1 MITAIIAVL
10 FIAATAA
17 ILVLVHARR
26 RPKSAMA
33 VAQELASAPKA
44 DFPAMKRAAESAVLL
59 ATSTLA
65 GERLARAAWAALAPV
80 EGDRLKAGLEQQLR
94 SVQEGLAELERR
106 VGTYSAAGSRLAAV
120 AASPDGRHAVPSA
133 SALGPAFAELAS
145 LPEADI
151 DPDSLAHAVASLQ
164 AANPSLA
171 GTPSTTHQAAPE
183 NPGIAKRLSAALRPA
198 DPHAEAK
205 AALLADM
212 ARLGLDTEWRD
223 LPGWSAYAQLTS
235 GYDASLA
242 ETARSLAEKISAA
255 RDREAS
261 ELETAIRSALLGQGR
276 PDEVERLTRE
286 LRVAAEKYASQ
297 LQAVLTSAAEE
308 FAGRHASPV
317 DDAALGWRLDALPDL
332 LGRCE
337 EHLGRG
343 EAAEALN
350 VLAAAGLPAVP
361 SWAASRQYQA
371 TWERIAGQ
379 LHDLAD
385 QRSLNMACGAGGA
398 VGHLQG
404 RLSHLSAAVETAVTT
419 WRHQENTVW
428 TALVSAA
435 ETVKRSAAMALR
447 DPVTSRDAAEPVR
460 AAAALLCLDDV
471 AARNLGNVITNA
483 IPEPAAATDSENVDD
498 QLSVTDQLLK
508 ALDRNAAV
516 LSGIDG
522 MIIPVLSAADSGL
535 GAGLAAG
542 IAQLAPVP
550 AELSQALQDVVGFI
564 HHPLAGMTP
573 DGMMEGFIHYV
584 EQSIVPGVGTLFAAE
599 DEPLAAFDIA
609 KFLGKGIGSSYLH
622 EAAATPLIQNGQQ
635 QLDLVTHQAA
645 HAAGLAA
652 PDLLHGVIGHVP
664 FVTLALSTTREIR
677 LYRDDKTTWDQA
689 IVNIAIDTGGVFAG
703 ITGAELAVHFIAGA
717 HPAGIITIPAGIAG
731 SIIARAFIKKH
742 RQRPYKEALDKYSEL
757 TSTFSVKALELA
769 TALSETARTTIGRER
784 RIYLA
789 SIGVPT
795 LAQQTA
801 KNELDALIT
810 SLRAATVT
818 YSRTVLD
825 LMATGTAASAGSDP
839 DDEAGS
845 SDAVRAAKKITGAV
859 KQSDTQARSGQYA
872 PALLTLTKPALPA
885 PDAWRPGREYREL
898 CQQTAARISELTERN
913 RADVARWATGA
924 TAKFKKRNEAIGA
937 IVSAKSHSI
946 QLECTEA
953 RQAIEAAA
961 KTVQR
966 EADALGLK
974 QKQRCVAR

>member
-1 MITAIIAVL
+1 MITAIIAVV
-10 FIAATAA
+10 FIAATAS

-26 RPKSAMA
+26 RPKSAIA
-33 VAQELASAPKA
+33 VAQELVSAPKA
-44 DFPAMKRAAESAVLL
+44 DFAAMKHAAESAVLL
-59 ATSTLA
+59 ATSRLA
-65 GERLARAAWAALAPV
+65 VERLARAAWAALAPV
-80 EGDRLKAGLEQQLR
+80 EADRLKAGLEQQLR

-106 VGTYSAAGSRLAAV
+106 VGTYSAAGSCLAAV
-120 AASPDGRHAVPSA
+120 AAPPDGSRAVPSA
-133 SALGPAFAELAS
+133 SALGPTFAELAS

-171 GTPSTTHQAAPE
+171 GTPSITYQAAPE

-212 ARLGLDTEWRD
+212 TRLGLDTEWRD
-223 LPGWSAYAQLTS
+223 LPGWPAYAQLTS

-242 ETARSLAEKISAA
+242 ETARDLAEKISAA
-255 RDREAS
+255 REREARD
-261 ELETAIRSALLGQGR
+261 LETAIRSALPGQSR

-297 LQAVLTSAAEE
+297 VQAVLKSAAEE
-308 FAGRHASPV
+308 FAGHHTGPV
-317 DDAALGWRLDALPDL
+317 DDAALARRLDALPAL
-332 LGRCE
+332 FGRCD

-343 EAAEALN
+343 ETAEALN
-350 VLAAAGLPAVP
+350 ALAAAGLPAVP
-361 SWAASRQYQA
+361 SWEPCRQYQA

-385 QRSLNMACGAGGA
+385 QWSWNMARCAGEA

-435 ETVKRSAAMALR
+435 KTVKRSAAMALR

-460 AAAALLCLDDV
+460 AAAALLCIDDV
-471 AARNLGNVITNA
+471 AAHNLGKVITNA

-498 QLSVTDQLLK
+498 QLGVIDQLFS

-522 MIIPVLSAADSGL
+522 MLIPVLSAADPGL

-542 IAQLAPVP
+542 MAQLAPVP
-550 AELSQALQDVVGFI
+550 AELSQALHDVVGFI
-564 HHPLAGMTP
+564 HHPLAGLTP
-573 DGMMEGFIHYV
+573 DGMIEGFIHYV

-599 DEPLAAFDIA
+599 DDTPLAAFDIA
-609 KFLGKGIGSSYLH
+609 KWLGKGFGSSYLH
-622 EAAATPLIQNGQQ
+622 EAATTPLIQNGQQ
-635 QLDLVTHQAA
+635 QLELVTHQAA

-731 SIIARAFIKKH
+731 SIIARVFIKKH

-757 TSTFSVKALELA
+757 TSTFSAKALELA

-795 LAQQTA
+795 LAQQAA
-801 KNELDALIT
+801 KTELHALIT
-810 SLRAATVT
+810 SLRTATVT
-818 YSRTVLD
+818 YSKTVLD
-825 LMATGTAASAGSDP
+825 LIETGTAASAGSDP
-839 DDEAGS
+839 NDQAGS
-845 SDAVRAAKKITGAV
+845 SDAFRAAEKITGAV

-872 PALLTLTKPALPA
+872 PALLTLTKQALPA

-913 RADVARWATGA
+913 RADVARWATEA

-937 IVSAKSHSI
+937 IVSAKSQAV

-974 QKQRCVAR
+974 QKQ